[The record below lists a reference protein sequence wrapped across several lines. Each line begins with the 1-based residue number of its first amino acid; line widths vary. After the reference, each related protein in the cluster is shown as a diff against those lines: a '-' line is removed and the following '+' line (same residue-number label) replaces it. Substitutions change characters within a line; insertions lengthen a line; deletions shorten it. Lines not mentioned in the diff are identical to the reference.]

1 MENFLDDLPPP
12 PDVPFDERRTRGPTR
27 DSIPTGREMMI
38 VDTGPP
44 PKQNA
49 TVLPLPQVDSEYV
62 DPETE
67 PIIHE
72 RNYRKE
78 DVLMR
83 ITMEESE
90 VSCRVVPHVLRNG
103 RRYPEKCS
111 TICCWWDK
119 SRFTGRPVGCP
130 YKYEHKSNTF
140 HCEGIFCSYS
150 CAKAYGLNSGREK
163 MRFCGSLLIKMR
175 KVIDKINYVEPLDS
189 SPHWSTLKSF
199 GGFLS
204 LSSFRN
210 FASMSYRLHAIPEQ
224 MRCFL
229 YGFNIFEA
237 RENHNTAIHTYKALR
252 ERGSTEYRKNS
263 HGVKERAKKRRLT
276 DSVSKVISRIKTHKK
291 KSPSIKARHIEKFLN
306 RRQKKK
312 TIEL

>member
-1 MENFLDDLPPP
+1 
-12 PDVPFDERRTRGPTR
+12 
-27 DSIPTGREMMI
+27 
-38 VDTGPP
+38 
-44 PKQNA
+44 
-49 TVLPLPQVDSEYV
+49 
-62 DPETE
+62 
-67 PIIHE
+67 
-72 RNYRKE
+72 
-78 DVLMR
+78 
-83 ITMEESE
+83 
-90 VSCRVVPHVLRNG
+90 
-103 RRYPEKCS
+103 
-111 TICCWWDK
+111 
-119 SRFTGRPVGCP
+119 
-130 YKYEHKSNTF
+130 
-140 HCEGIFCSYS
+140 
-150 CAKAYGLNSGREK
+150 